1 MNDIT
6 QLTAKQPIQLIAV
19 DIDGTLLNSQH
30 LMSERVENTLKAAM
44 AKGVKVVLATGKT
57 YNSGEHIVQKL
68 GLTTP
73 GVYVQ
78 GTTIYSSAGVLQ
90 SQITLDPRI
99 ARQVITFADDRDYTV
114 AIYSW
119 RRILVRKL
127 SDRIKDLAS
136 KYHEPVAEEVGP
148 LQNVLDSVPVNKLLV
163 VAPGDARRITALRWQ
178 LSMQIDR
185 GARLLQ
191 AGIDDMLEILPPSA
205 SKGAG
210 VKLLIKEMGIPAEA
224 VLAMGDAENDIEMLG
239 LAGIGVA
246 VGNASQKV
254 KDAANA
260 VVASND
266 EDGVAEAV
274 ERFVLNTTSAAEPVA
289 ETTPS

>member
-239 LAGIGVA
+239 LAGLGVA

>member
-114 AIYSW
+114 AIYSG